1 VRVER
6 ARSELSLTLSRQPTV
21 TEIAAD
27 VGADEEAVV
36 EALEAFSAYRATS
49 LDAPRGKN
57 DGDPTLGDT
66 LGTDERG
73 FTRAEQRTM
82 LKQLMRVLT
91 PRERIVL
98 NLRFAHDLTQL
109 EIGERIGIS
118 QMQVSRILRQA
129 RARLRGYRLHSTTRE
144 IADRPRSRS
153 YARR

>member
-1 VRVER
+1 MRVER
-6 ARSELSLTLSRQPTV
+6 ARSELSLTLSRQPNV

-27 VGADEEAVV
+27 VGADEEDVV

-57 DGDPTLGDT
+57 DDDPTLGDT

-98 NLRFAHDLTQL
+98 NLRFTHDLTQL

-129 RARLRGYRLHSTTRE
+129 LARLREHAAAFDDT
-144 IADRPRSRS
+144 
-153 YARR
+153 